1 MLLLSKIVIEI
12 ISLGRVAGKGL
23 LRIRIYIYIYCSIY
37 IYATSINVPETILSA
52 LHV

>member
-12 ISLGRVAGKGL
+12 ISLGRVAGRGL
-23 LRIRIYIYIYCSIY
+23 LRIRIYIYCSIYIY

-52 LHV
+52 LHM